1 MHGPTAEYNNIIL
14 WCAETKMKFVGHG
27 LSVYVLLQLVIYSEE
42 SYHIASCIYINS
54 ILWLLFTL
62 NKLQNL
68 INRLVMNCSM
78 NIFVSIYLSMYL
90 SMLGTCAE
98 SCKNATSRTIHYS
111 CSRWN
116 RCHPRRHATICDRSR
131 LPNHRWARWRKGLE
145 SGLVSPSTCYIITII
160 FVIL

>member
-1 MHGPTAEYNNIIL
+1 
-14 WCAETKMKFVGHG
+14 MKFVGHG

-98 SCKNATSRTIHYS
+98 SCKNATSRTI
-111 CSRWN
+111 
-116 RCHPRRHATICDRSR
+116 I
-131 LPNHRWARWRKGLE
+131 E
-145 SGLVSPSTCYIITII
+145 SLGGPV
-160 FVIL
+160 FQKILNIKKKNVYFYKYKI